1 MAVADKTRQNQ
12 QEEKGDYMKKTNKLH
27 SLLRNLTKLPT

>member
-1 MAVADKTRQNQ
+1 MAITDKTRESQ
-12 QEEKGDYMKKTNKLH
+12 QEEKGDYMKKTNKLY